1 MDNNGLTEKLN
12 LFTSLVLEDAED
24 KRDRLLEKVEKEYA
38 ARIDEKETEILQGA
52 YEDIQQGIR
61 DIRQNANE
69 RVLHSELEA
78 KKKLIMRREEIIGEI
93 MTAAVAKLSE
103 FKKSEDYEKW
113 LLEKVKKAAFE
124 VGDGAKTVY
133 ISSDDIRFKDK
144 IESIFDESV
153 TVEAGESDFFG
164 GVKLLNTD
172 RRVAVDYS
180 FKEMLAEQKQKFL
193 KGSGLSIG

>member
-1 MDNNGLTEKLN
+1 MDSRLTEKLN
-12 LFTSLVLEDAED
+12 LFTALVLEDAED

-38 ARIDEKETEILQGA
+38 ERIDEKETEILQGA

-78 KKKLIMRREEIIGEI
+78 KKKLIMRREEIINEI
-93 MTAAVAKLSE
+93 MATATAKLSE
-103 FKKSEDYEKW
+103 FKKSGEYEKW
-113 LLEKVKKAAFE
+113 LFEKIKKASFE
-124 VGDGAKTVY
+124 VGDGAKIVY
-133 ISSDDIRFKDK
+133 ISANDIQFKDK
-144 IESIFDESV
+144 IESNFGENI
-153 TVEAGESDFFG
+153 TVEAAENDFFG

-172 RRVAVDYS
+172 RRVSVDYS
-180 FKEMLAEQKQKFL
+180 FKEMLDEQKQKFL